1 MYAIFDT
8 LAVAAIV
15 AFSVWQLAR
24 ALFPK
29 RAGASASG
37 DSSCGSGG
45 CGSCKGCS
53 TFTFDP
59 SAEPPPAAARR

>member
-1 MYAIFDT
+1 MSMYAVFEI
-8 LAVAAIV
+8 LVMAAIV
-15 AFSVWQLAR
+15 AFSVWRLAR

-29 RAGASASG
+29 AAGNKPDG
-37 DSSCGSGG
+37 GCGSGG

-59 SAEPPPAAARR
+59 AVETRPPAVRR